1 MASRTPSPCSTKT
14 ASAGLPVISS
24 AAERNGEWRTRAL
37 YKRRERTAVECISGF
52 PPGIAAEGHLFVAV
66 NCKTFL
72 QPVCG
77 RRRDGVPP
85 ASRHMGREAWR
96 LHVSPL
102 PAPGHHVE
110 PPPSPSSSILSPSPN
125 TAVSELSAGLA
136 PDFHH
141 PRARLAIA
149 DLSRTLADL
158 SSPEYR
164 PSEDN
169 ERADVVCC
177 CGNIECPASR
187 AWAAAE
193 RKLAVSA
200 GESTLSICRG
210 IELTEKKLGSWIGY
224 ARFVSV
230 VATRV
235 LVQRE
240 KEVGQAL
247 LERHEAF
254 TRRHEALVKQVSP
267 FPNPRKTLQLIDSLY
282 FVLPRILRLFP
293 PLFTSF
299 ESAQTQIQ
307 NDAQTEHIT
316 TLNTTNAAL
325 QDQLVNHTRL
335 QKQLAQS
342 QLNLDAADASNR
354 VLTKELQDARASI
367 TRLSAAH
374 TRAVGLEEKLRIAT
388 EERDDLKREAS
399 EAATKVR
406 MWETRANEAG
416 SKCRKL
422 QAEVSQLRDE
432 AESIRLSRSEISSD
446 ILEDARARL
455 QMLLSSLGHAPIT
468 SDDPEITRVLEALVA
483 DNEALKRDAA
493 ELQNM
498 LTESREDVRTLQEE
512 ITEMRARGEGGQE
525 PLGEDVTDMSFAR
538 STPPPYN
545 TLHQG
550 HGRRLSSASTKSGW
564 AASFAS
570 PRAAVFPPGARTPPV
585 PGQASSSRIMSP
597 PSARRVSSSRAVPP
611 LVIPPMRRRL
621 ARASSVDEGGLP
633 ALGLTRATVDD
644 TDADTMSINS
654 NPMTSPHNVTVVP
667 PNRSYRRASAENS
680 ATSERHSPIP
690 SVDEDETKV
699 ESAPDDS
706 NASIVVDGPESPEKP
721 KPQRR
726 PLMLLSRSRGV
737 QTDDFALPATA
748 YSQSSTPTPPIP
760 SPRPGSISLTTSDT
774 PSSPIIGPALP
785 LNAEHLAA
793 LLNRLQ
799 HADHSSHDCRRRQ
812 DRVGQYSWGARAYDP
827 GYAGRDYYVAGV
839 VNDVVLDPAAVARVR
854 EEAFAGTT
862 MAPTEEAGGLI
873 SIVERGRQTLLRS
886 GKKRLAPRVAPAI
899 ATSTTTVNVEFASTG
914 TRRAVSTMIVAP
926 DTIAPPPVPVPEPVV
941 GRSRSR
947 GPIGD
952 RDLRKEHLR
961 GIFVGS
967 QAAKARDRD
976 RSESWVILPSVNSR
990 KANQAILVDTS
1001 GDATIRARER
1011 RMSRNVDAVV
1021 DIQALQGPG
1030 QQQLLERTLRP
1041 RGLSDSSIRSTFI
1054 AHGTA
1059 AGANTVGRR
1068 GGADMG
1074 RRSRM
1079 PTMVD
1084 TVEIVS
1090 SPYDVVHAPVIMA
1103 APPPTAIPK
1112 PTAIPFRAPSTIT
1125 SISDSTS
1132 TSPTRPIPGSS
1143 RAVTESVPG
1152 SMVSGAPIS
1161 SARFP
1166 RRPTWGVLSD
1176 EEDSF
1181 QVGSFK
1187 EGVSFTSGSMI
1198 RHRDRA
1204 SGRGVSE
1211 RMHIGG

>member
-1 MASRTPSPCSTKT
+1 MATLR
-14 ASAGLPVISS
+14 
-24 AAERNGEWRTRAL
+24 
-37 YKRRERTAVECISGF
+37 VE
-52 PPGIAAEGHLFVAV
+52 
-66 NCKTFL
+66 
-72 QPVCG
+72 
-77 RRRDGVPP
+77 
-85 ASRHMGREAWR
+85 
-96 LHVSPL
+96 
-102 PAPGHHVE
+102 
-110 PPPSPSSSILSPSPN
+110 PPSPSSSILSPSPN
-125 TAVSELSAGLA
+125 TAVSEPPPVSPLTSTIL
-136 PDFHH
+136 
-141 PRARLAIA
+141 RATGTIA

-200 GESTLSICRG
+200 
-210 IELTEKKLGSWIGY
+210 
-224 ARFVSV
+224 
-230 VATRV
+230 
-235 LVQRE
+235 
-240 KEVGQAL
+240 EVGQAL

-254 TRRHEALVKQVSP
+254 TRRHEALVK
-267 FPNPRKTLQLIDSLY
+267 
-282 FVLPRILRLFP
+282 
-293 PLFTSF
+293 
-299 ESAQTQIQ
+299 Q

-342 QLNLDAADASNR
+342 QINLDAADASNR

-399 EAATKVR
+399 EAATKVK

-654 NPMTSPHNVTVVP
+654 NPMTSPHMLTVVP

-737 QTDDFALPATA
+737 QTDDFALPTTA

-799 HADHSSHDCRRRQ
+799 HADVRGLSARLKRQHLAGADLSHISRSTLRTIAADVKTELGNTR
-812 DRVGQYSWGARAYDP
+812 GAL
-827 GYAGRDYYVAGV
+827 GRTIRDMLGEIITLRGV
-839 VNDVVLDPAAVARVR
+839 VNDVVLDSAAVARVR

-886 GKKRLAPRVAPAI
+886 QSSAVGWISAPISKLWNATAEGGQEGAGLAGGKKRLAPRVAPAI

-990 KANQAILVDTS
+990 KTNQAILVDTS

-1068 GGADMG
+1068 AGADMG

-1132 TSPTRPIPGSS
+1132 TSPTRAIPGSS

-1161 SARFP
+1161 GARFP

-1187 EGVSFTSGSMI
+1187 EGVSFTGGSMI